1 MWPLYVRLTCTQ
13 VCSDYFDLW
22 KRHNVTAVVRLN
34 KKIYDKDEFVRA
46 GFNHYD
52 MYFHDGVPYMCALY
66 VCLICVPYMCVSCVC
81 LTCVPSTPVSLC
93 VCLICVP
100 YMCAF
105 HTGVLV
111 CALCVCLICV
121 PYMCALYVCRM
132 YVPYVNAC
140 ECLTCTQSEGMP
152 TASDRLLFHSQW
164 PIDCVPCRMRSL
176 IKCVLS

>member
-66 VCLICVPYMCVSCVC
+66 VCLICVPYMCALYVC
-81 LTCVPSTPVSLC
+81 LM
-93 VCLICVP
+93 CVP

-105 HTGVLV
+105 HAGVLM
-111 CALCVCLICV
+111 CV
-121 PYMCALYVCRM
+121 PYMCALYVCLPHRCPCVCLM
-132 YVPYVNAC
+132 CVPYMCALYVCLVCVPHVRALC
-140 ECLTCTQSEGMP
+140 ECLWMSYMYTKRGH
-152 TASDRLLFHSQW
+152 AHRQW
-164 PIDCVPCRMRSL
+164 SSL
-176 IKCVLS
+176 ISFTMTYRLCSL